1 MALSFPLSLASF
13 FGEMC
18 HIAASFH
25 LPPAVVTNRRAD
37 GELVVAGYGA
47 RLWEGTVELKAE
59 TPQPMEDILAL
70 LRALERPDAI
80 FAVTPRHARIPRAE
94 STGPVAAIQSINA
107 SRRQIAIG
115 SLPVG
120 FTLSRG
126 DYLSFITGTGDGQ
139 RFHLHQLVEGAAANG
154 SGVTVQL
161 EIVPDLHPAVTT
173 ALPVA
178 LLQPRCLARVIP
190 GSVEVSS
197 HPRRGFTDGARFA
210 WRQTY
215 R

>member
-1 MALSFPLSLASF
+1 MALSFPLSLANF

-18 HIAASFH
+18 HVSASFH
-25 LPPAVVTNRRAD
+25 LPPAVITNRRAD
-37 GELVVAGYGA
+37 GELVVTGYA
-47 RLWEGTVELKAE
+47 TRLWEGTVELKAQ
-59 TPQPMEDILAL
+59 TPQPMEDVLAL
-70 LRALERPDAI
+70 LRRLEAPDAK
-80 FAVTPRHARIPRAE
+80 FSVTPRHARIPRAE
-94 STGPVAAIQSINA
+94 STGPSAAIQSINA
-107 SRRQIAIG
+107 NRRALAFA

-126 DYLSFITGTGDGQ
+126 DYVSFVTGSGDGQ
-139 RFHLHQLVEGAAANG
+139 RFHLHQLVEGASANG

-161 EIVPDLHPAVTT
+161 DIVPDLHPAVTT
-173 ALPVA
+173 GIAVVLQ
-178 LLQPRCLARVIP
+178 QPRCIARMIP

-197 HPRRGFTDGARFA
+197 HPRRGFTEGARFA